1 MLFGS
6 LATGCMQAGGEG
18 VTLQTGNRILEENA
32 FKQTTHGIF
41 PSPQVPWIS
50 SAESRK

>member
-6 LATGCMQAGGEG
+6 LATGCMHGEQGEKG

-41 PSPQVPWIS
+41 PSPQVPGFHLS
-50 SAESRK
+50 